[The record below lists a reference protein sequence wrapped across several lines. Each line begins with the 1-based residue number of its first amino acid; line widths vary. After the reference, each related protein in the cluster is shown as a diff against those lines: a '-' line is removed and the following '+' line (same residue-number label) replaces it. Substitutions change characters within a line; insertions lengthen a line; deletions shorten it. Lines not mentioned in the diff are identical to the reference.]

1 MGVLLNFKTIKVN
14 LGNSFKISLDS
25 NPSTGYQWELDFD
38 TNFIT
43 LEKKSYNPSNSK
55 LGGTG
60 KEHFIFLPLRSG
72 KTTITMQY
80 KRTWEKSEII
90 KEKFLVEI
98 I

>member
-1 MGVLLNFKTIKVN
+1 MVTMNYKTIKVK

-25 NPSTGYQWELDFD
+25 NPSTGYQWELDYD

-43 LEKKSYNPSNSK
+43 LEKKSYTPSNSK
-55 LGGTG
+55 LGGGG
-60 KEHFIFLPLRSG
+60 KENFSFLSLRSG

-80 KRTWEKSEII
+80 KRTWEKSEIK
-90 KEKFLVEI
+90 KEKFLIEI